1 LTNDQTDP
9 VQTTRPLSASPAS
22 AHIPSSMMGTSAGH
36 AKWRALDGLRG
47 TAILAVLVC
56 HYSQWLPT
64 TYEAVGALQIGW
76 AGVDLFFVISGFLIT
91 GILLDAKGTPHYFRN
106 FYARRALRIFPLY
119 FAFLAATL
127 LLLLTVGS
135 SPQLW
140 RAQPWLWTYTANY
153 WLPMQPTSD
162 RWSEMM
168 IPLWSLSVEEQFY
181 LAWPL
186 VVFAF
191 SAPALIRIC
200 IVVIIAALALR
211 LVLTATGGDWFAIY
225 MWTPT
230 RADPLA
236 AGALVALLLRQPGGQ
251 RRIRRLANYTGP
263 TALALVLLTA
273 KGFDPTR
280 HPWLRVA
287 LYSALAGLFTAVL
300 VWSIDSAALRGSP
313 KRFYELR
320 LLRAIGGYSYGIYI
334 LHLPLLYATAHA
346 LQHLNWHD
354 PAHPTRP
361 SAILLITLTSAL
373 VTLSAVAS
381 FHLYEKPFLN
391 LKRRFPA
398 SK

>member
-1 LTNDQTDP
+1 
-9 VQTTRPLSASPAS
+9 
-22 AHIPSSMMGTSAGH
+22 MMGTSAGH
-36 AKWRALDGLRG
+36 AKWRGLDGLRG
-47 TAILAVLVC
+47 TAILAVVVS
-56 HYSQWLPT
+56 HYSAWLPT

-91 GILLDAKGTPHYFRN
+91 GILLDAKGAPHYFRN

-127 LLLLTVGS
+127 LLLLAVGS

-153 WLPMQPTSD
+153 WLPMQPTWD
-162 RWSEMM
+162 RWTQMVM
-168 IPLWSLSVEEQFY
+168 PLWSLAVEEQFY

-200 IVVIIAALALR
+200 IAVIVAALALR
-211 LVLTATGGDWFAIY
+211 LVLTAAGVGWFAIY
-225 MWTPT
+225 MWTPA

-236 AGALVALLLRQPGGQ
+236 AGALVALLLRQPDGE

-263 TALALVLLTA
+263 IALALVLLTA
-273 KGFDPTR
+273 RGFDPTR
-280 HPWLRVA
+280 HPWLSVA
-287 LYSALAGLFTAVL
+287 LYSALAGVFTALL
-300 VWSIDSAALRGSP
+300 VWSIDSAALLGIPR
-313 KRFYELR
+313 RFYELR

-334 LHLPLLYATAHA
+334 LHLPLGYATSRA

-354 PAHPTRP
+354 PAHPTWP
-361 SAILLITLTSAL
+361 SATLLIALSTAL
-373 VTLSAVAS
+373 VTLCALAS

-391 LKRRFPA
+391 LKPRFPA